1 MVDLSIVFCMF
12 TRGYPHH
19 PHHPLLRRRRL
30 QRSQASPTKSHLAGM
45 VSSYKGPKNSNGRSE
60 RLSVSWRK
68 KEQRINTVI
77 LDLIMVIYRQQV
89 FEYMYMIVCIY
100 IYIIYIQ
107 INIYL
112 YHLKKISSRG
122 WRCWPG
128 PWRVCSASRA
138 LACAWWSRRR
148 GNVWGIWRHRQGRAG
163 MRIID
168 MYHYST
174 MEPWKLMVVNSG
186 FCCG

>member
-45 VSSYKGPKNSNGRSE
+45 VSSYKGPKKLERTFRKAISFMKKKRATYQYSNLRSHYGYIQTTGI
-60 RLSVSWRK
+60 W
-68 KEQRINTVI
+68 
-77 LDLIMVIYRQQV
+77 IYV
-89 FEYMYMIVCIY
+89 YDCMYIY

-128 PWRVCSASRA
+128 P
-138 LACAWWSRRR
+138 LARLQRFQGAGLRMVVKETRQR
-148 GNVWGIWRHRQGRAG
+148 LRDLTPQAGQGRDANH
-163 MRIID
+163 RHVPLF
-168 MYHYST
+168 HYGT
-174 MEPWKLMVVNSG
+174 MEVNG
-186 FCCG
+186 G

>member
-68 KEQRINTVI
+68 KEQHINTVI

-100 IYIIYIQ
+100 IH
-107 INIYL
+107 YL
-112 YHLKKISSRG
+112 HTDKHISISSKKDLIPRLAMLA
-122 WRCWPG
+122 W
-128 PWRVCSASRA
+128 A
-138 LACAWWSRRR
+138 LARLQRFQGAGLRMVVKETRQR
-148 GNVWGIWRHRQGRAG
+148 LRDLTPQAGQGRDANH
-163 MRIID
+163 RHVPLF
-168 MYHYST
+168 HYGT
-174 MEPWKLMVVNSG
+174 MEVNG
-186 FCCG
+186 G